1 MANYLVLGGD
11 GFIGKFLVN
20 HLVARGNYVESID
33 SKSDAAQDL
42 RVLKI
47 SNLTE
52 FDACFFL
59 AWNVGGSKF
68 LTEPSTWQA
77 QFADNVALI
86 HNIFP
91 QLIRTSIPFLFV
103 SSQLAGADE
112 SPYSLTKKLAE
123 KYCATIINCIV
134 ARQWNVYGSIEKFD
148 IKSHVISDIVVQA
161 IRTGEIQLITDGNEK
176 RKFVHLEDTCRA
188 YLQMIEGKNEK
199 NGKIYDVSSEKYVSI
214 LEVAEIVSKLTGAK
228 IFRGQISGK
237 TPAVSEYPTYPGWNS
252 IITLEDGIRNLISEY
267 SRPSI

>member
-33 SKSDAAQDL
+33 FNSDAAQDL

-123 KYCATIINCIV
+123 KYII
-134 ARQWNVYGSIEKFD
+134 
-148 IKSHVISDIVVQA
+148 
-161 IRTGEIQLITDGNEK
+161 
-176 RKFVHLEDTCRA
+176 
-188 YLQMIEGKNEK
+188 
-199 NGKIYDVSSEKYVSI
+199 
-214 LEVAEIVSKLTGAK
+214 
-228 IFRGQISGK
+228 
-237 TPAVSEYPTYPGWNS
+237 
-252 IITLEDGIRNLISEY
+252 
-267 SRPSI
+267 